1 MTKKLLFSL
10 GCLKDSI
17 SRYQAVMDIIDQIE
31 LTSEEYKTISSIIS
45 AKIEARQAKIQ
56 EIKSGGREL

>member
-10 GCLKDSI
+10 ECLKDGI
-17 SRYQAVMDIIDQIE
+17 SQYQAAMDIIDQIE
-31 LTSEEYKTISSIIS
+31 LTAEEYKTISSIIS

-56 EIKSGGREL
+56 EIKRGVRKL